1 MLFFLWKRLQWIFVT
16 LVLSF
21 NFSAVSINTLFLFS
35 KDGYYRQI
43 FSSFLPPMT
52 SSVYHYVLN
61 SISLRK
67 PPSLSWDESP
77 ALTGLSWSSC
87 SGGCSSQNI
96 HGIQLK
102 RMVCGCVFWS
112 LTKIWQEKRALRVVC
127 LHVALQGAGSNTLVG
142 EKLVEGS
149 VSWSCLGMRQSILVA
164 VVDLAG
170 PEQ

>member
-1 MLFFLWKRLQWIFVT
+1 MVT
-16 LVLSF
+16 LVKSSLAF
-21 NFSAVSINTLFLFS
+21 CFLWLFLCISMCF
-35 KDGYYRQI
+35 D
-43 FSSFLPPMT
+43 
-52 SSVYHYVLN
+52 

-102 RMVCGCVFWS
+102 RMACGCVFCC
-112 LTKIWQEKRALRVVC
+112 LTKIWQEKRASRVVC
-127 LHVALQGAGSNTLVG
+127 LHVALQGAGSNTVVG

-149 VSWSCLGMRQSILVA
+149 FSWSCLGMGQSINVA

-170 PEQ
+170 PERQEDSPSMSDKTLSFFSFILYKF